1 MLFYTT
7 VKFIFI
13 TMKEMGAEMD
23 TLSRSARNANY
34 ARKFA
39 ETTPIFRKHAGF
51 GETGAV
57 HPEPAC
63 PSLG

>member
-1 MLFYTT
+1 
-7 VKFIFI
+7 
-13 TMKEMGAEMD
+13 MKEMGAEMD

-39 ETTPIFRKHAGF
+39 EITPIFRKHAGF